1 MGVEVSPE
9 RSAPDGGL
17 REARKRRT
25 RRALV
30 EAALDLALDRGL
42 EATTAEDV
50 AQRAG
55 VSARTFFNYFAT
67 KDAVFAAPGLDV
79 AARLV
84 ELVRAAPPCAPDP
97 AAVWA
102 VLRGAAL
109 AVLREVDADAP
120 DPAVVRKRAELVRR
134 HPELAGRALVAL
146 PAVQAEL
153 RAELAARLGGGGAP
167 GAPGGP
173 GGPGGPV
180 DLVDLDA
187 RLLAEAVRVAVQVA
201 VELWAGGV
209 GPGPGRADAAA
220 LVLDRWAPALAAQ
233 GTASGAV

>member
-167 GAPGGP
+167 GAPGGL
-173 GGPGGPV
+173 V